1 MRLKLR
7 IAYDGTPFEG
17 WQSQPSGNTVQDIL
31 EAATE
36 KIQGL
41 RSTIHGSGR
50 TDAGVH
56 ASGQVVSFSTGS
68 AFPLERLCVALNS
81 ELPDDL
87 AIRESACV
95 ESSFSARFP
104 AIERTYV
111 YALFARPARAPLLT
125 RHAYH
130 VWLPIDLQR
139 VRMAAAA
146 LLGERDFRSFCGLLP
161 EGGVTV
167 REVRRLRVERRE
179 DLIRI
184 EISATGFLH
193 RMVRTIVG
201 TLVDCG
207 TGRRAPDEMPA
218 VLAARDRR
226 AAGHTAPPHGLYLA
240 GVRYDGFDSYAEPP
254 IFRWG

>member
-1 MRLKLR
+1 LEDVLARLLGEPVKV
-7 IAYDGTPFEG
+7 A
-17 WQSQPSGNTVQDIL
+17 S
-31 EAATE
+31 A
-36 KIQGL
+36 
-41 RSTIHGSGR
+41 GR

-68 AFPLERLCVALNS
+68 AFPFERLSVALNS
-81 ELPDDL
+81 ELPHDL
-87 AIRESACV
+87 AIRDSACV
-95 ESSFSARFP
+95 ESSFSARFS

-111 YALFARPARAPLLT
+111 YAIFARPARAPLLT

-139 VRMAAAA
+139 VRTAAAA

-167 REVRRLRVERRE
+167 RDVRRLSVERRE

-240 GVRYDGFDSYAEPP
+240 GVRYDGFDSYGEPP

>member
-1 MRLKLR
+1 MLQEPIK
-7 IAYDGTPFEG
+7 IA
-17 WQSQPSGNTVQDIL
+17 S
-31 EAATE
+31 A
-36 KIQGL
+36 
-41 RSTIHGSGR
+41 GR

-56 ASGQVVSFSTGS
+56 ASGQVVSFSTCS

-81 ELPDDL
+81 ELPHDL
-87 AIRESACV
+87 GIRESVCV
-95 ESSFSARFP
+95 DASFSARFS

-111 YALFARPARAPLLT
+111 YAIFNWPQRAPLLT

-130 VWLPIDLQR
+130 VWLPIDLER
-139 VRMAAAA
+139 VRTAAAA

-167 REVRRLRVERRE
+167 RDVRRLRVERRE
-179 DLIRI
+179 NLIRI
-184 EISATGFLH
+184 EISASGFLH

-207 TGRRAPDEMPA
+207 TGRRAPDDMPA

-226 AAGHTAPPHGLYLA
+226 LAGHTAPPQGLYLA
-240 GVRYDGFDSYAEPP
+240 GVRYDGYDSYAEPP